1 MTGGLNKT
9 TVYRAI
15 QGRDK
20 KYDGIFYFGVKTT
33 GIYCRP
39 SCSAPHSHLKNYPF
53 FNTIEEAQAHGYHA
67 CKYCHPGRLKNDR
80 STEALDSINT
90 GAINDQ
96 GVHGLA
102 DSLHISERHLRRLVH
117 DRTGT
122 SPLRLSTAKRLV
134 DAKALITQTK
144 LPIIDVAFKA
154 EFSSLRQFNAVFKET
169 FKTSPSKMRKTTR

>member
-33 GIYCRP
+33 GVYCRP
-39 SCSAPHSHLKNYPF
+39 SCSAPHSSLKSYPF
-53 FNTIEEAQAHGYHA
+53 FHTIEEAQAHGYQA
-67 CKYCHPGRLKNDR
+67 CRYCHPSRLKNDR
-80 STEALDSINT
+80 SAEVLDSIDT

-117 DRTGT
+117 DRTGL
-122 SPLRLSTAKRLV
+122 SPLQLSTNKRLGA
-134 DAKALITQTK
+134 AKKLVIQTK
-144 LPIIDVAFKA
+144 LPIIDIAFKT

-169 FKTSPSKMRKTTR
+169 FKTSPSKMRKTIR